1 MKRSA
6 LGTDTGGSVRLPA
19 SYCGVVGLKPSYGI
33 ISRQVPRFL
42 VHSLFMTFL
51 GAAGGASFRSPIVS
65 IALVFSRATSTLFDK
80 STVSASDSSSQL
92 KLSAQTQTPSRRT
105 MSETPQLPLRMYEQR
120 RQSHVLSIWTMSG
133 KTV

>member
-42 VHSLFMTFL
+42 VRLLFMTFL
-51 GAAGGASFRSPIVS
+51 GAAGGASSRSLIVW
-65 IALVFSRATSTLFDK
+65 IALVFLRATSTLFDK
-80 STVSASDSSSQL
+80 STVSASAHSSQL
-92 KLSAQTQTPSRRT
+92 KLSAKAQTPSRHT
-105 MSETPQLPLRMYEQR
+105 MSETPRLPLCMYELR
-120 RQSHVLSIWTMSG
+120 RQSRVPSIWTMSG